1 MKTMKAMKKNA
12 KPMKAM
18 IFQKKTKK
26 AMKAMKPKKAMK
38 AMKPMKAMKAMKNI
52 ASNAM
57 SSARWMSKPS
67 FRILFEAGQ
76 DKIITVD
83 VKASDTVDQLKAKI
97 HANVGGCGVIS
108 TSNLVVRLGQ
118 PRMGN
123 TLADYGLKKY
133 SIVTQAPVFYGMWGE
148 GEQGVN

>member
-1 MKTMKAMKKNA
+1 MKTMKAMKKA

-26 AMKAMKPKKAMK
+26 AMKAMKPK
-38 AMKPMKAMKAMKNI
+38 KAMKAMKNI

-118 PRMGN
+118 PWMGN

-133 SIVTQAPVFYGMWGE
+133 SIVTEVRELGENEVE
-148 GEQGVN
+148 GEEGVK

>member
-26 AMKAMKPKKAMK
+26 AMKAMKPK
-38 AMKPMKAMKAMKNI
+38 KAMKAMKNI

-118 PRMGN
+118 PWMGN

-133 SIVTQAPVFYGMWGE
+133 SIVTEVRELGENEVE
-148 GEQGVN
+148 GEEGVK